1 MWKWPQSRPETEE
14 YLHVVSGTCHS
25 SECYLEF
32 AALGWNTSES
42 LYNVFPKDHSRVA
55 VLMSNIIAD
64 CIIKVIQNKCLRGIL
79 FMKISCYAD
88 CVSTAC
94 QYNVIT
100 VLVYQGDKCFQCL
113 RKYFATIRKDYQLIL
128 VNIL

>member
-1 MWKWPQSRPETEE
+1 MWKWPQSRPGSEE

-25 SECYLEF
+25 SEYYLEF

-42 LYNVFPKDHSRVA
+42 FYNVFPKDHNRVA

-79 FMKISCYAD
+79 FMKISCYAVYSLL
-88 CVSTAC
+88 VSIMSLLCEFIKAIS
-94 QYNVIT
+94 VFS
-100 VLVYQGDKCFQCL
+100 V
-113 RKYFATIRKDYQLIL
+113 
-128 VNIL
+128 